1 MIINKEYALV
11 DAKVRIHINL
21 YDYEKEIRQAAE
33 IIFREDLKD
42 VHVKQFSF
50 TISIDSP
57 TEKIKQ
63 GLLINF
69 GKSITRQVSG
79 LCTSAMKIYPNIKH
93 KPSRQLFKCISN
105 TYSTDD

>member
-11 DAKVRIHINL
+11 DAKVRTHINL

-57 TEKIKQ
+57 TLSTNRFVSFLNALAAISTELASHKTEKNDYIYE
-63 GLLINF
+63 IAA
-69 GKSITRQVSG
+69 KSGFS
-79 LCTSAMKIYPNIKH
+79 YP
-93 KPSRQLFKCISN
+93 
-105 TYSTDD
+105 